1 LPRRRFHLRAAEVY
15 FDIGTCPAD
24 LRVYVDRSPT
34 VKIATR
40 HDAELRG
47 RPVLSNDSVFENVGV
62 VGRRNAAWL
71 SVM

>member
-1 LPRRRFHLRAAEVY
+1 MPRRRFHLRAADVY
-15 FDIGTCPAD
+15 FGNGKCLAD
-24 LRVYVDRSPT
+24 LQVYVDRSPT

-40 HDAELRG
+40 RDAELRG

-62 VGRRNAAWL
+62 VGRLSAVWL